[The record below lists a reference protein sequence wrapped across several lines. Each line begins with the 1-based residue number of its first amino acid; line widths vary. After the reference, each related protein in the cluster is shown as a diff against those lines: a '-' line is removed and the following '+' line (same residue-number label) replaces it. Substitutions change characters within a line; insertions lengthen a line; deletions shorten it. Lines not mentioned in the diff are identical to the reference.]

1 MINRLLLDWADQ
13 QPRCREGPPNHSLA
27 PWPWARHF
35 ETLMATIA
43 AGLPALGVGQLVWLL
58 GVETAGACVQ
68 TLGLH
73 QLQIDRFYFM
83 V

>member
-1 MINRLLLDWADQ
+1 MAVGEAL
-13 QPRCREGPPNHSLA
+13 
-27 PWPWARHF
+27 

-43 AGLPALGVGQLVWLL
+43 AGLPALGVGQLVCGRWGL
-58 GVETAGACVQ
+58 ETAGACVQ
-68 TLGLH
+68 ALGLH

>member
-1 MINRLLLDWADQ
+1 MAVDEAL
-13 QPRCREGPPNHSLA
+13 
-27 PWPWARHF
+27 

-68 TLGLH
+68 ALGLH
-73 QLQIDRFYFM
+73 QLQIDRSYFM